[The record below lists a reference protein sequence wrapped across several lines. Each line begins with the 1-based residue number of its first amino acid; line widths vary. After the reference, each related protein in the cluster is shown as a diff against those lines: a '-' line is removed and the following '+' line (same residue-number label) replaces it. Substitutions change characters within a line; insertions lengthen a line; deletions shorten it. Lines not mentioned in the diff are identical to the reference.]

1 LRRPEPLIDIR
12 FFGSAPFAGASV
24 IAVCAFGAVSGALF
38 LDTLYLQDVRGLT
51 ALHTGLYLLPLAAM
65 GIVFAP
71 LSGRLVGSR
80 GSRPPLLLAGVCVTA
95 SALMF
100 TTLTA
105 STAAL
110 YILAANLVF
119 GIGFGLVNPP
129 ITNTA
134 VSGMPGEQ
142 AGVAAAVA
150 STSRQV
156 GNTFGV
162 AIVGAAV
169 SGGLVATKIGPGFAH
184 ASHVGWWIVAG
195 FGFGVL
201 AVGIISTSRW
211 AMRTAQASA
220 DRLARRP
227 VPSAAASR

>member
-1 LRRPEPLIDIR
+1 M
-12 FFGSAPFAGASV
+12 V
-24 IAVCAFGAVSGALF
+24 
-38 LDTLYLQDVRGLT
+38 
-51 ALHTGLYLLPLAAM
+51 
-65 GIVFAP
+65 
-71 LSGRLVGSR
+71 
-80 GSRPPLLLAGVCVTA
+80 
-95 SALMF
+95 
-100 TTLTA
+100 TA
-105 STAAL
+105 STAIL

-156 GNTFGV
+156 GNTLGV

-169 SGGLVATKIGPGFAH
+169 SGGLVATKIGRGFAQ

-195 FGFGVL
+195 FGFAVL
-201 AVGIISTSRW
+201 AIGLISTSRW
-211 AMRTAQASA
+211 AMRTARSSA
-220 DRLARRP
+220 ERLARQP